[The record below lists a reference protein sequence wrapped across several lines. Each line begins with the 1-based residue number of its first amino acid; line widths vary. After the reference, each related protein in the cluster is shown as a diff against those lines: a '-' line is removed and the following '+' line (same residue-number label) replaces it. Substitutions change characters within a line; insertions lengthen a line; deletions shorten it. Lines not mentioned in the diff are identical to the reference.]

1 MFNVIIKIVQT
12 RMRYPITPARISKN
26 KTTKKM
32 LWGCGKGN
40 ICMLL
45 VGCKFMQPLWNSLA
59 GSLKFKIELLYDP
72 ANPTFEYIFK

>member
-32 LWGCGKGN
+32 L
-40 ICMLL
+40 
-45 VGCKFMQPLWNSLA
+45 
-59 GSLKFKIELLYDP
+59 
-72 ANPTFEYIFK
+72 